1 MRLSRTGGCCVPH
14 LKDLRIFPFGV
25 VDNVYKCLFLCTF
38 KIIMSE
44 RTKRIFLGI
53 CIIVPFLVY
62 CVYYYSA
69 MVKNAPYRYSDF
81 ESIEITYGFPDSM
94 LNHFDSKTREYSY
107 LTKEGDLINDSLKLR
122 DDDLLYLH
130 RKAQELGF
138 WNLPDDMTV
147 DVAERAPNSRIARYR
162 LTYNYKEKSKTVLLD
177 PDFPGP
183 TKMVEAGRSTIDEV
197 LRILAS
203 AKAR

>member
-1 MRLSRTGGCCVPH
+1 
-14 LKDLRIFPFGV
+14 
-25 VDNVYKCLFLCTF
+25 
-38 KIIMSE
+38 
-44 RTKRIFLGI
+44 
-53 CIIVPFLVY
+53 
-62 CVYYYSA
+62 

-94 LNHFDSKTREYSY
+94 LNHFDSQTLEYNY
-107 LTKEGDLINDSLKLR
+107 LTKDGELIKDSLKLR

-147 DVAERAPNSRIARYR
+147 DLTQRDPDERLPRYR
-162 LTYNYKEKSKTVLLD
+162 LAYHYKEKTKTVVLD

-197 LRILAS
+197 LKMLAS
-203 AKAR
+203 ANAR

>member
-1 MRLSRTGGCCVPH
+1 MP
-14 LKDLRIFPFGV
+14 IFV
-25 VDNVYKCLFLCTF
+25 HILE
-38 KIIMSE
+38 IAMSD

-53 CIIVPFLVY
+53 CIILPFLIY
-62 CVYYYSA
+62 CIYYYSA
-69 MVKNAPYRYSDF
+69 MVKNAPYRYADF
-81 ESIEITYGFPDSM
+81 QSVQLTYGYPDSM
-94 LNHFDSKTREYSY
+94 LNHFDSKTHEYNY
-107 LTKEGDLINDSLKLR
+107 LTKDGKLVQDTLKLR

-147 DVAERAPNSRIARYR
+147 QADQREDDARLPRYR
-162 LTYNYKEKSKTVLLD
+162 LTYNYEEKSKTVVLD